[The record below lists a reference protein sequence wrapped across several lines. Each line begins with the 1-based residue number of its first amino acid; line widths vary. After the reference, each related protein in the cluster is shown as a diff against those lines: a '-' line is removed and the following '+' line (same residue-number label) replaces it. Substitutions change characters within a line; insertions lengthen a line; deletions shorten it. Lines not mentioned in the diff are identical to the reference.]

1 MKLGATI
8 LHLTKLKRKNGE
20 WDIPAY
26 SRLPLWLRYWFDAD
40 LRDAQRFD
48 YHYVCTL
55 CLQSW
60 DVAPGQ
66 PWPAVE
72 DPAQAAK
79 IRRDQRDVQV
89 AYQEAELAAEQQRQH
104 EADLEEARR
113 PAADERHQQEYWRR
127 RLTLPQPSLHRQRRS
142 RISFDLGGSRR
153 FVRRA
158 HQRKPLEDATG
169 TN

>member
-1 MKLGATI
+1 MSTACGTQPRICPGCGVAAHVRDVDCPDDRNIFARDDMKLGATI
-8 LHLTKLKRKNGE
+8 LHLTKLKRKNDE

-79 IRRDQRDVQV
+79 IR
-89 AYQEAELAAEQQRQH
+89 
-104 EADLEEARR
+104 
-113 PAADERHQQEYWRR
+113 
-127 RLTLPQPSLHRQRRS
+127 
-142 RISFDLGGSRR
+142 
-153 FVRRA
+153 
-158 HQRKPLEDATG
+158 
-169 TN
+169 